1 MEKQLKNHLAF
12 VTRAL
17 AELEASGNP
26 HPDADARARLLLGHH
41 LAQTAAFQHE
51 RLIHLLVTLFF
62 GALLLA
68 AMICT
73 KIWPLWQFLAL
84 DALLLV
90 IELFY
95 IKHYFVLENTVQK
108 FYPLTQRLHR
118 FLDHRPAD

>member
-1 MEKQLKNHLAF
+1 METQLKAHLAF

-17 AELEASGNP
+17 AELESPGNP
-26 HPDADARARLLLGHH
+26 SPNARARARLLLDYH

-68 AMICT
+68 SMICA

-108 FYPLTQRLHR
+108 LYPLTRRLHQL
-118 FLDHRPAD
+118 LDDLPAD